1 MAGFTVPLFWL
12 QRRAAPLTP
21 TVFTWIPMPA
31 LLSLRLT
38 PALRRLLLPCLTLL
52 LLLAGAGIA
61 TAMPTSELRFKRL
74 GSLDA
79 DDLSILSMLQDRQG
93 FIWIGTHSGGLYRYN
108 GYQAV
113 KYTHDTR
120 AANSL
125 PNDRVSALF
134 EDPQGRL
141 WAGTQNG
148 LARFNHETGD
158 FTVLPLPPGPSSQ
171 RIVKAIIG
179 DGGNGMWV
187 ATWGGLQHVD
197 SSTGAVQRYVHDA
210 KNPASVGAND
220 INALALDGAGGLWVA
235 TWPGGIDYLPK
246 GEKVFRHFRVDTA
259 ESPDDKLNIVRAL
272 HYGKDG
278 TLWIGTEQGVVTWD
292 SSQPWA
298 ARKRIDS
305 PKVRVTSLHADQ
317 SGAVWAGTLAAGLW
331 RWDKGATTPV
341 HYAHRANDPHSL
353 QSDHIRAVMTDRT
366 GMLWIASFTDGISL
380 VNLNSH
386 GFQRFIPFD
395 AASDNTL
402 PNNSVQNIEAAPGAR
417 LWLGS
422 NTGFSLFDPANGAVI
437 KTWRGEP
444 GKPGGLSNDV
454 VYSLYQDHGGPL
466 WIGTSSGLNRLDKVD
481 GAFSTVRFN
490 KAVAGATGAMDFI
503 NVIAPGKDGKLWLGT
518 GQHVVRYDP
527 ASGASTVYATDPANP
542 ASRSVTGTTTIVE
555 DARGRVWMGSDWSGG
570 GLDLLDPASGN
581 FRHFRS
587 DSRNPSNAT
596 ALADDNVSTLY
607 QDPQGRI
614 WAGTAKG
621 INEVV
626 TSADGA
632 ISFRNFYGKDSVGAV
647 KILAIR
653 SDAAGMLWLST
664 AAGLVR
670 MDPASGKVS
679 RFSTADGLTEGFAI
693 GSSATGS
700 DGVLYFGGVKGMT
713 GVHPEQVRRISVPP
727 RVALTDVSVF
737 NRSLTDGTAA
747 AGSGVKLGGTVT
759 APTSITLS
767 VQESVF
773 ALEFSSL
780 HYTDPG
786 RNTYA
791 HRLRGFDRDWVITDA
806 NHRTATY
813 TNLDPGTYVFEVN
826 AANEQGIWGEQPAQL
841 TIHILPPWWQTWW
854 ARLIAAVL
862 AIGLLAMLYQARVRS
877 LKKRQKQLQAL
888 VAERTGELEESNAK
902 LATLSST
909 DGLTGITNR
918 RGFDDALEAEW
929 RRARRNGTPLALAM
943 LDVDHFKSYND
954 HYGHQAGDHC
964 LRVVAGVIE
973 SFGRRPGDLVA
984 RYGGEEFA
992 LLAPVTDS
1000 VEALALGEAVCRALA
1015 DQALPHVDSPYG
1027 VVTISIGVAS
1037 LSPAELA
1044 ETTDAGLLVGLA
1056 DQALYRAKQ
1065 AGRNRAT
1072 VSGNLS
1078 VQSQQN
1084 LPAQA

>member
-1 MAGFTVPLFWL
+1 MLPLPRL
-12 QRRAAPLTP
+12 RPNTAPRL
-21 TVFTWIPMPA
+21 A
-31 LLSLRLT
+31 LFYSVMLF
-38 PALRRLLLPCLTLL
+38 
-52 LLLAGAGIA
+52 LLLACGLAGA
-61 TAMPTSELRFKRL
+61 TPTSELRFKRL

-120 AANSL
+120 APNSL
-125 PNDRVSALF
+125 PNDRVGALF
-134 EDPQGRL
+134 EDPQGRV
-141 WAGTQNG
+141 WAGTQDG
-148 LARFNHETGD
+148 LARFNPETAD
-158 FTVLPLPPGPSSQ
+158 FTVLKLPPGPSSQ
-171 RIVKAIIG
+171 RIVKAIVG

-197 SSTGAVQRYVHDA
+197 SSSGAVVRYAHDP
-210 KNPASVGAND
+210 KNPDSLGAND
-220 INALALDGAGGLWVA
+220 VNALALDEQGGLWVS
-235 TWPGGIDYLPK
+235 TWPGGMDYLPK
-246 GEKVFRHFRVDTA
+246 GATAFQHFRVDTA
-259 ESPDDKLNIVRAL
+259 EAPDDKLNIVRAL
-272 HYGKDG
+272 HYAKDG
-278 TLWIGTEQGVVTWD
+278 TLWIGTEKGVVTWD
-292 SSQPWA
+292 SRLPWS
-298 ARKRIDS
+298 ARVRIES

-437 KTWRGEP
+437 KTWKGEP
-444 GKPGGLSNDV
+444 NKPGGLSNDV
-454 VYSLYQDHGGPL
+454 VYSLYQDGQGPL
-466 WIGTSSGLNRLDKVD
+466 WVGTSSGLNRLDKVD
-481 GAFSTVRFN
+481 GPFTTVRFS
-490 KAVAGATGAMDFI
+490 KAVKGATGAMDFI
-503 NVIAPGKDGKLWLGT
+503 NTIAPGAGGMLWLGT
-518 GQHVVRYDP
+518 GQHLVRYQPDT
-527 ASGASTVYATDPANP
+527 GATTVYPTDPANP
-542 ASRSVTGTTTIVE
+542 ASRSVTGTTCIVE
-555 DARGRVWMGSDWSGG
+555 DRRGRVWMGSDWSGG
-570 GLDLLDPASGN
+570 GLDLLDPATGV

-587 DSRNPSNAT
+587 DVKNPANPA
-596 ALADDNVSTLY
+596 ALADDNVSTVY
-607 QDPQGRI
+607 QDPQGRV

-621 INEVV
+621 INEVL
-626 TSADGA
+626 TAADGS
-632 ISFRNFYGKDSVGAV
+632 ISFRNFAGKDSVGAV

-653 SDAAGMLWLST
+653 SDSAGMLWLST

-670 MDPASGKVS
+670 MDPVSGQVS

-693 GSSATGS
+693 GSAAAGG

-713 GVHPEQVRRISVPP
+713 GVHPDQVRRISVAP

-737 NRSLTDGTAA
+737 NRSLTAGAVGPSA
-747 AGSGVKLGGTVT
+747 GVKVAGSVT
-759 APTSITLS
+759 APTSLTLS

-791 HRLRGFDRDWVITDA
+791 HRLRGFDRDWVMTDA

-813 TNLDPGTYVFEVN
+813 TNLDPGTYVFEVK
-826 AANEQGIWGEQPAQL
+826 AANEQGIWSEQPAQL

-854 ARLIAAVL
+854 ARLIAAIVF
-862 AIGLLAMLYQARVRS
+862 IGVLAMLYQGRVRS
-877 LKKRQKQLQAL
+877 LKRRQRQLQAL
-888 VAERTGELEESNAK
+888 VAERTGELEKSNAK

-918 RGFDDALEAEW
+918 RGFDDALDAEW
-929 RRARRNGTPLALAM
+929 RRARRNGAPLALAM

-1000 VEALALGEAVCRALA
+1000 AEAMALAEAVCLALA
-1015 DQALPHVDSPYG
+1015 EQALPHVQSPYG

-1044 ETTDAGLLVGLA
+1044 ETADAGLLVGLA

-1065 AGRNRAT
+1065 AGRNRAAMAG
-1072 VSGNLS
+1072 SS
-1078 VQSQQN
+1078 
-1084 LPAQA
+1084 AQGQPQHDISTQA